1 MQKAVLGAR
10 IVLGLIFFVFGLN
23 YFGKFLPLP
32 ELSEPAGAFMGALA
46 ASGYMFPLVKIT
58 EIVGGLMLLVGMYVP
73 LALILLAPIV
83 VNIFLFH
90 LFLDPAGM
98 AISVLLVA
106 LEGFL
111 AWAYCDSYS
120 GVLKAKATPNT

>member
-58 EIVGGLMLLVGMYVP
+58 EIVGGP
-73 LALILLAPIV
+73 
-83 VNIFLFH
+83 
-90 LFLDPAGM
+90 PA
-98 AISVLLVA
+98 SVTTPEAATASPPV
-106 LEGFL
+106 
-111 AWAYCDSYS
+111 DSPRRPPTNPS
-120 GVLKAKATPNT
+120 PCSRLWRW